1 MSKINFKGK
10 NKLVEKQKHKNRAI
24 IHKEYKMALKT
35 AKKE

>member
-1 MSKINFKGK
+1 MFKINFKGK

-24 IHKEYKMALKT
+24 IHREYKTTLKT